1 MSTQVEY
8 RVRPVTKFIVTRSE
22 QGRNCGS
29 VETRGQ
35 YENAEVAYQVAYA
48 LCKAEHDKSG
58 EPTGSMSFIYPQ
70 EAGGH
75 ASDCAVHDGPAY
87 SPGNCNCA

>member
-1 MSTQVEY
+1 MTTQVQY

-22 QGRNCGS
+22 QGDNCGG

-35 YENAEVAYQVAYA
+35 YENEEVAFQVACA

-58 EPTGSMSFIYPQ
+58 EPIGSMNFIYPETPRGN
-70 EAGGH
+70 EAG
-75 ASDCAVHDGPAY
+75 
-87 SPGNCNCA
+87 

>member
-8 RVRPVTKFIVTRSE
+8 RVRPVTKYIVTRFE
-22 QGRNCGS
+22 QGDDTGA

-35 YENAEVAYQVAYA
+35 YENGEVAYQVAYA

-58 EPTGSMSFIYPQ
+58 EPIESMNFIYPKIP
-70 EAGGH
+70 
-75 ASDCAVHDGPAY
+75 DGVSIPPAT
-87 SPGNCNCA
+87 A